1 MSLFDAFRTGWTFRT
16 STPSLTVGD
25 EVGVF
30 IHRHQEH
37 AGDGDGAATATA
49 DATETDAEDG
59 SSSQGVGVASIG
71 DTQLYV
77 DGTGPEHV
85 DKRVRVRITEFDEST
100 ATGRGEFVAVVGES
114 SYAG

>member
-1 MSLFDAFRTGWTFRT
+1 MSLFDAFSAGWTFRT

-25 EVGVF
+25 EVSVF

-37 AGDGDGAATATA
+37 AGDGDGTVAATA
-49 DATETDAEDG
+49 DASDADAEDEA
-59 SSSQGVGVASIG
+59 SQGVGVASIG

-85 DKRVRVRITEFDEST
+85 DKRVRVRITEYDEST